1 MPRKKKLETSSA
13 QSLSEKPTKKQVQTS
28 SAKTILII
36 TEKPQAAEKIAAAI
50 SNNSDEKIKEKNG
63 VSYYQFNRDGKNI
76 LVGCA
81 VGHLFGIKQNEA
93 RGTFPNFEVSWR
105 PNYESKGSDYTKKYF
120 DILKRLS
127 KEADEVI
134 VATDYDIEGE
144 VIGWNVARFIAN
156 KADTAKRM
164 KFSSLTKEE
173 LENSWEHLEPH
184 LNWGE
189 AYAGETRHHLDWFY
203 GINLSRGL
211 MKALSSTGK
220 FRILS
225 IGRVQG
231 PALKIVYDKEI
242 EIKNFKAEPYWQIFL
257 RIRDFNKNR
266 LEVKFPKDIFD
277 KKELRRF
284 EFLKGKKGI
293 AKTEIKEDTINPP
306 HPFDLTTLQ
315 TESYRLFGLTPAQTL
330 SVAQSLYLDGVISYP
345 RTSSQKYPATIG
357 FEKILK
363 NLQKYTQL
371 VKYAVNKNPIEG
383 PKSDPAHPAIYPTGE
398 MKKEL
403 SETEKKVYD
412 LIVKRF
418 ISCFALPAV
427 VENKKVI
434 VDVDGL
440 LFNAKGM
447 MIKEKNWMNV
457 YPNTYKEEEIP
468 TIEGEVNIEEIRIE
482 EKMTKPPARYTAASL
497 VKELEKR
504 NLGTKATRANI
515 VETLENRGYTKGKSI
530 EVTPLGIKMIET
542 LKKYSPVIID
552 DELTRNFEDEME
564 KISESKS
571 DWKTQEVKVM
581 EKAKVS
587 IQKIAKDITANL
599 NKIGEELAEAN
610 EEVYKQQA
618 EDATLMQ
625 CPVCKK
631 GNLRI
636 MFGRKFKRYFVS
648 CSAYPECKTIFSLPP
663 NGMMKPLR
671 KKGDASDSLLSA
683 NRDSEKN
690 ITNAN
695 RERENEVP
703 ELCAECGYAMV
714 MSLKK
719 GKKPWRFC
727 FNPKC
732 KTNEEWQ
739 KKREEFLK
747 SKESEAKPGEDGLK
761 DTDKD
766 ESEEEKKEDKSHENT
781 EME

>member
-1 MPRKKKLETSSA
+1 MARKKKVESSTEEVP
-13 QSLSEKPTKKQVQTS
+13 SEKKSKQKNQEASAEVIPKKGKVQLRENTV
-28 SAKTILII
+28 LII

-63 VSYYQFNRDGKNI
+63 VAYYQFNRDGKNI

-93 RGTFPNFEVSWR
+93 RGTFPNFDVSWR

-120 DILKRLS
+120 DILKKLS
-127 KEADEVI
+127 KEADEII

-156 KADTAKRM
+156 KADNAKRM

-173 LENSWEHLEPH
+173 LENSWENLEPH

-277 KKELRRF
+277 KKELKKF

-293 AKTEIKEDTINPP
+293 AKTEIKEDTINSPT
-306 HPFDLTTLQ
+306 PFDLTTLQ

-330 SVAQSLYLDGVISYP
+330 NVAQALYLDGVISYP
-345 RTSSQKYPATIG
+345 RTSSQKYPAAIG

-371 VKYAVNKNPIEG
+371 TKYAVNKVPIEG

-418 ISCFALPAV
+418 ISCFALPAI
-427 VENKKVI
+427 VENKKVV

-440 LFNAKGM
+440 IFNAKGL

-482 EKMTKPPARYTAASL
+482 EKQTKPPARYTGASL

-515 VETLENRGYTKGKSI
+515 VETLESRGYTRGKSI
-530 EVTPLGIKMIET
+530 EVTPLGIKMIDT

-571 DWKTQEVKVM
+571 DWKTKELKVM
-581 EKAKVS
+581 EEAKGS

-599 NKIGEELAEAN
+599 SQIGEALAEAN

-618 EDATLMQ
+618 EDAKLMQ

-636 MFGRKFKRYFVS
+636 MFGKKFKRYFVG
-648 CSAYPECKTIFSLPP
+648 CSAYPECRTIFSLPP
-663 NGMMKPLR
+663 NGMMKPSR
-671 KKGDASDSLLSA
+671 V
-683 NRDSEKN
+683 KN
-690 ITNAN
+690 KETG
-695 RERENEVP
+695 EEEQ
-703 ELCAECGYAMV
+703 ELCAECKFPMV

-719 GKKPWRFC
+719 GKRPWKFC

-732 KTNEEWQ
+732 KTNENWQ

-747 SKESEAKPGEDGLK
+747 SKESEAKPGEDGFKEGEK
-761 DTDKD
+761 DN
-766 ESEEEKKEDKSHENT
+766 SEEEKTEDKSHEIT

>member
-1 MPRKKKLETSSA
+1 MPRKKKTEINEQENVVEQKA
-13 QSLSEKPTKKQVQTS
+13 KKISYSGKNV
-28 SAKTILII
+28 LII
-36 TEKPQAAEKIAAAI
+36 TEKPQAAEKIAAAL
-50 SNNSDEKIKEKNG
+50 SDGKDDKIKEKNG
-63 VSYYQFNRDGKNI
+63 VSYYQFNIDGKNV

-93 RGTFPNFEVSWR
+93 RGTFPNFDVSWKA
-105 PNYESKGSDYTKKYF
+105 NYESKKADFTKKYY
-120 DILKRLS
+120 DVLKKLS
-127 KEADEVI
+127 KETEEVV

-144 VIGWNVARFIAN
+144 VIGWNVARFICN
-156 KADTAKRM
+156 KEKIAKRM

-173 LENSWEHLEPH
+173 LKEAWDNLQPSI
-184 LNWGE
+184 NWGE
-189 AYAGETRHHLDWFY
+189 AYAGEIRHHLDWFY

-242 EIKNFKAEPYWQIFL
+242 EIKNFKSTPYWQIFL
-257 RIRDFNKNR
+257 RVRDLNKNR
-266 LEVKFPKDIFD
+266 LEVKYPKDIVD
-277 KKELRRF
+277 KKELKRF
-284 EFLKGKKGI
+284 EFLKGKKGL
-293 AKTEIKEDTINPP
+293 AKTEIKEDELSPP
-306 HPFDLTTLQ
+306 NPFDLTTLQ

-330 SVAQSLYLDGVISYP
+330 ATAQGLYLEGVISYP

-363 NLQKYTQL
+363 GLQKYTQL
-371 VKYAVNKNPIEG
+371 TKYAVNKNPVEG
-383 PKSDPAHPAIYPTGE
+383 NKSDPAHPAIYPTGE
-398 MKKEL
+398 VKKDLKEN
-403 SETEKKVYD
+403 EKKVYD

-434 VDVDGL
+434 VTVDGME
-440 LFNAKGM
+440 FNAKGM

-457 YPNTYKEEEIP
+457 YPHTYKEEEIV
-468 TIEGEVNIEEIRIE
+468 TLNGEVNIEEIRIE
-482 EKMTKPPARYTAASL
+482 EKMTKAPPRYTAASL

-515 VETLENRGYTKGKSI
+515 VETLEDRGYTRGKSI
-530 EVTPLGIKMIET
+530 EVTPLGIRIIET

-552 DELTRNFEDEME
+552 EELTKQFEEEME
-564 KISESKS
+564 KVSALNSG
-571 DWKTQEVKVM
+571 WKEDEDKIL
-581 EKAKVS
+581 EKAKGS
-587 IQKIAKDITANL
+587 IKIIAQDITKHL
-599 NKIGEELAEAN
+599 NEIGKELAEAN

-618 EDATLMQ
+618 EDATLTQ

-636 MFGRKFKRYFVS
+636 MFGRKFKRYFIG

-663 NGMMKPLR
+663 HGMMKPA
-671 KKGDASDSLLSA
+671 KA
-683 NRDSEKN
+683 KN
-690 ITNAN
+690 KDTN
-695 RERENEVP
+695 EEEQ
-703 ELCAECGYAMV
+703 EMCKECGFPMV
-714 MSLKK
+714 LALKK
-719 GKKPWRFC
+719 GKRPWKFC

-732 KTNEEWQ
+732 KTNEAWQ

-747 SKESEAKPGEDGLK
+747 SKESEAKPGEDGFAEGE
-761 DTDKD
+761 KD
-766 ESEEEKKEDKSHENT
+766 ESGESSEEKKSDDKSHEET
-781 EME
+781 EMN